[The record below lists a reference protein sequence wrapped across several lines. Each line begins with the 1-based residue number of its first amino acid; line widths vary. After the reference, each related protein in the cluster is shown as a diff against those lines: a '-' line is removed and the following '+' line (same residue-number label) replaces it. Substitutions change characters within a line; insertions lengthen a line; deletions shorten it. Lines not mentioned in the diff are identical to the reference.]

1 MIYTENFKMSLKDIG
16 KQNKIKNRAILEI
29 LENIAGY
36 QSDYVGFG
44 ANETVK
50 TKIAWVL
57 LDWKLEVIKRPT
69 YGQTLQVKTW
79 GRNMNKFFTYRDY
92 EIYDG
97 NNELCIIATSKW
109 TLLNIEKRKM
119 VRLTEELIE
128 KYKPEEKSVF
138 LDEKLDKIKIPT
150 KFISNIKYKVI
161 RKDIDLNKHMHNL
174 YYLDLAYEALPEDVY
189 AKRPFDNVR
198 ITYKKEIKLR
208 RHIEL

>member
-57 LDWKLEVIKRPT
+57 LDWELEVIKRPT

-92 EIYDG
+92 EIYDE

>member
-92 EIYDG
+92 EIYDE

-189 AKRPFDNVR
+189 AKRLFDNVR

>member
-92 EIYDG
+92 EIYDE

-109 TLLNIEKRKM
+109 TLLNIKKRKM